1 MVMKLMLNVSRRKC
15 NMSHGK
21 YAKCP
26 CCGKLAL
33 GENKIIELFGYRLRP
48 NGKIVPQSY
57 CRECRSEQV
66 RLRNKLKKEKQDR
79 RKKK

>member
-1 MVMKLMLNVSRRKC
+1 
-15 NMSHGK
+15 MSHGK

-26 CCGKLAL
+26 KCGKLAL
-33 GENKIIELFGYRLRP
+33 GEDKIMKLFGYRFRP

-66 RLRNKLKKEKQDR
+66 RLRNKLKKEKRDR
-79 RKKK
+79 RKINDN